1 MERLAR
7 RCCADAGLRRSP
19 MQREA
24 NAEPIPKGNSIP
36 RVCRQRR
43 HKRRANPRTQRQGGA
58 GHRSGDVKE
67 HPGVAER
74 KDAAN
79 LLASVA
85 RPVSPEPKQSQ
96 PRRPD
101 AVATAGRPPPNSP
114 ISFCFT

>member
-43 HKRRANPRTQRQGGA
+43 HERRATQERNVKAERDTGRATQRNTRVSPNVRTPRT
-58 GHRSGDVKE
+58 
-67 HPGVAER
+67 
-74 KDAAN
+74 
-79 LLASVA
+79 
-85 RPVSPEPKQSQ
+85 
-96 PRRPD
+96 
-101 AVATAGRPPPNSP
+101 
-114 ISFCFT
+114 